1 MPNLNLAD
9 RELLSRAS
17 KDLQDRFP
25 HLSFFEA
32 RWLLIATWH
41 NVTFFGSTD
50 PSLVKDLLNL
60 TYDGVH
66 RVLLMRIN
74 VKNL

>member
-1 MPNLNLAD
+1 MTIIIMIIVFRGCID
-9 RELLSRAS
+9 GELLSRAS

-60 TYDGVH
+60 
-66 RVLLMRIN
+66 N
-74 VKNL
+74 VNVNVDL